1 MLLVLFTLASLSTVP
16 MDESPFPVP
25 PLPPAAVPRD
35 EAAPMPNRNVEAP
48 WEHKQDHVELTPG
61 LFTPKTFTPGDG
73 YLPGSSYKQGE
84 QEHPLKPIPTFNLR
98 VPLQ

>member
-25 PLPPAAVPRD
+25 PIPPAVLPRD
-35 EAAPMPNRNVEAP
+35 EAAPMPNRNAEAP
-48 WEHKQDHVELTPG
+48 REVTRDHVELTPG
-61 LFTPKTFTPGDG
+61 LFHPKTFTPGDG

-84 QEHPLKPIPTFNLR
+84 QERELKPIPTFNVR